1 MFYFDGTR
9 WQPFENKITYT
20 HTIKE
25 YDNDT
30 TRFEGKDNLTI
41 EKVTLTD
48 EQLARLEVIRHND
61 IDLSDVIEYV
71 MNGVIESEKIERA
84 DKANRSRMAILAQID
99 PTTIEPELLKESGLS
114 RKWEPGSF
122 MSAGE
127 LVEHNEALYKVLQSH
142 QSQEDWTPDVSPSLF
157 APLLTSP
164 TGEVLEWVQPD
175 STNPYM
181 KGDKVTHNGKTWESM
196 VDVNT
201 WEPGAPGVDERIWRE
216 VP

>member
-1 MFYFDGTR
+1 MFYYKDG
-9 WQPFENKITYT
+9 WKPYEKKVTYT
-20 HTIKE
+20 ETVTAYE
-25 YDNDT
+25 NDIAQ
-30 TRFEGKDNLTI
+30 FQGKDNLT
-41 EKVTLTD
+41 VTDMNLTD
-48 EQLARLEVIRHND
+48 EQLARLEVIRHED
-61 IDLSDVIEYV
+61 MSLRDVIEYV

-99 PTTIEPELLKESGLS
+99 PTTIDPELLKESGLS

-127 LVEHNEALYKVLQSH
+127 LVDHNESLYTVLQSH

-164 TGEVLEWVQPD
+164 TGEVLEWVQPE

-181 KGDKVTHNGKTWESM
+181 KGDRVLWTDGKTYESLIDNN
-196 VDVNT
+196 V
-201 WEPGAPGVDERIWRE
+201 WSPKAYPQGWKE
-216 VP
+216 VV

>member
-1 MFYFDGTR
+1 MFYYKDG
-9 WQPFENKITYT
+9 WKPYEKKVTYT
-20 HTIKE
+20 ETVTAYE
-25 YDNDT
+25 NDIAQ
-30 TRFEGKDNLTI
+30 FQGKDNLT
-41 EKVTLTD
+41 VTDLTLTD
-48 EQLARLEVIRHND
+48 EQLARLEVIRHED
-61 IDLSDVIEYV
+61 MSLRDVIEYV

-127 LVEHNEALYKVLQSH
+127 LVDHNESLYTVLQSH

-164 TGEVLEWVQPD
+164 TGEVLEWVQPE

-181 KGDKVTHNGKTWESM
+181 KGDRVLWTDGKTYESLIDNN
-196 VDVNT
+196 V
-201 WEPGAPGVDERIWRE
+201 WSPKAYPQGWKE
-216 VP
+216 VV

>member
-1 MFYFDGTR
+1 MFYYKDG
-9 WQPFENKITYT
+9 WKPYEKKVTYT
-20 HTIKE
+20 ETVTAYE
-25 YDNDT
+25 NDIAQ
-30 TRFEGKDNLTI
+30 FQGKDNLT
-41 EKVTLTD
+41 VTDLTLTD
-48 EQLARLEVIRHND
+48 EQLARLEVIRHED
-61 IDLSDVIEYV
+61 MSLRDVIEYV

-122 MSAGE
+122 MSTGE
-127 LVEHNEALYKVLQSH
+127 LVEHNEALYTVLQSH

-164 TGEVLEWVQPD
+164 TGEVLEWVQPE

-181 KGDKVTHNGKTWESM
+181 KGDRVLWTDGKTYESLIDNN
-196 VDVNT
+196 V
-201 WEPGAPGVDERIWRE
+201 WSPKAYPQGWKE
-216 VP
+216 VV

>member
-1 MFYFDGTR
+1 MFYFDGTQ
-9 WQPFENKITYT
+9 WQLMTKKITYT
-20 HTIKE
+20 KTVTE

-30 TRFEGKDNLTI
+30 ARFPSDAVI
-41 EKVTLTD
+41 EDVALTD
-48 EQLARLEVIRHND
+48 EQMDRYETVRRESVIGIRELTD
-61 IDLSDVIEYV
+61 YV
-71 MNGVIESEKIERA
+71 MNGVIQSEAIEHA
-84 DKANRSRMAILAQID
+84 DKSNRSRKAILAQID

-127 LVEHNEALYKVLQSH
+127 LVEHNEALYTVLQSH

-164 TGEVLEWVQPD
+164 TGEVLEWVQPE

-181 KGDKVTHNGKTWESM
+181 KGDRVKYNGKTYESLIDNN
-196 VDVNT
+196 VWSPEAYPAGWV
-201 WEPGAPGVDERIWRE
+201 E
-216 VP
+216 VTI